1 MSPTLS
7 LQATQAGMILGT
19 AGYMSPEQAKGRA
32 VDKRSDVWAFGAVLF
47 EMLTGQRA
55 FGGDDVSEVLSR
67 VLQREPAWAALPPEV
82 PLRVQQVLRMC
93 LQKDLKQRAHDI
105 ADIRLALDGAFETA
119 MPPTSSS
126 AKSVAS
132 GGRLAW
138 VAFAVAL
145 LAAVALAIPTVR
157 HLRETRPLSPPEMRL
172 EINTPA
178 TTDPVSLAIS
188 PDGQKIVF
196 VATEEGRS
204 RLSLR
209 SLDAVSARP
218 LTGTEDALWPFW
230 SPDGRS
236 VGFFADGKLKRI
248 DVDGG
253 QLQNL
258 TDAPSGR
265 GASWNRDGTIIFT
278 PDFSSSPIFRIPAAG
293 GEPSPLT
300 RPESPKQTSHRFPQF
315 LPDGRHFL
323 YYVVGIPESRG
334 IYIGDLQGSRTR
346 RLLDADS
353 AAVYAT
359 PGRLLF
365 VRQGTLFAQDFD
377 AARLELRG
385 NASPVANGLRWMPLR
400 KDRQPSP
407 HRRPAHSCTGQ
418 GRPAASGSSCGW
430 TGPARTSARP
440 AIGFRH
446 SAFTFHPTAAA
457 WHCINR

>member
-1 MSPTLS
+1 
-7 LQATQAGMILGT
+7 
-19 AGYMSPEQAKGRA
+19 
-32 VDKRSDVWAFGAVLF
+32 
-47 EMLTGQRA
+47 
-55 FGGDDVSEVLSR
+55 
-67 VLQREPAWAALPPEV
+67 
-82 PLRVQQVLRMC
+82 
-93 LQKDLKQRAHDI
+93 
-105 ADIRLALDGAFETA
+105 
-119 MPPTSSS
+119 
-126 AKSVAS
+126 
-132 GGRLAW
+132 
-138 VAFAVAL
+138 
-145 LAAVALAIPTVR
+145 
-157 HLRETRPLSPPEMRL
+157 MRL

-209 SLDAVSARP
+209 SLDAVLARP
-218 LTGTEDALWPFW
+218 LTGTDGASWPFW

-278 PDFSSSPIFRIPAAG
+278 PDQGNSPIFRIPAAG
-293 GEPSPLT
+293 GEPSPRTPLE
-300 RPESPKQTSHRFPQF
+300 PPKQSSHRFPQF

-323 YYVVGIPESRG
+323 YYVQGIPESRG
-334 IYIGDLQGSRTR
+334 IYIGDLQGSQTQ

-353 AAVYAT
+353 TAVYAA

-385 NASPVANGLRWMPLR
+385 NASPVPERIALYGAP
-400 KDRQPSP
+400 DRQPSP
-407 HRRPAHSCTGQ
+407 HRRRPLCTGQ
-418 GRPAASGSSCGW
+418 GR
-430 TGPARTSARP
+430 RRP
-440 AIGFRH
+440 RQFVWLELRQGHRQDRRRH
-446 SAFTFHPTAAA
+446 RH
-457 WHCINR
+457 